1 MKRYLYLSLRGGL
14 GNQLFSLCAGVTVAN
29 KIDRNIRIDFRNISP
44 RKSSIKDFD
53 ISWKNSDTKTAVGNS
68 RDKNPRGILMFVT
81 RATYK
86 IISKFVPSIEY
97 SPSYLSEEDEL
108 KNINEQKPLFLD
120 SHYEN
125 LIFPKLSRATGS
137 ELTVNLRF
145 ETPNYLRFKEYLK
158 QSSVMQIGVHVR
170 RGDFVN
176 WLGGSQ
182 LLPTTYYK
190 NAILQATSGIG
201 EFKIWIFTDESD
213 SVEDILKLDKNS
225 EKFSSVFQLSD
236 SEELIAFSE
245 MDKVIISRS
254 TFSQWGALMSKGE
267 VYFPSGSQSMNHW
280 IEVVTV

>member
-1 MKRYLYLSLRGGL
+1 MKRDLYLSLRGGL
-14 GNQLFSLCAGVTVAN
+14 GNQLFSMCAGVTVAN
-29 KIDRNIRIDFRNISP
+29 LIDRDIRIDFRNISP
-44 RKSSIKDFD
+44 RRSSINDFA
-53 ISWKNSDTKTAVGNS
+53 ISWKNSDIETAVGNS
-68 RDKNPRGILMFVT
+68 RDKNPRGILMLMT

-86 IISKFVPSIEY
+86 ITSKLIPNIAY
-97 SPSYLSEEDEL
+97 SPRYLSEDDER
-108 KNINEQKPLFLD
+108 KNIIEQKPLFLD

-125 LIFPKLSRATGS
+125 LIFLKLSRATGS
-137 ELTVNLRF
+137 ELTVNLRH
-145 ETPNYLRFKEYLK
+145 ETPRYLGFKEYLK
-158 QSSVMQIGVHVR
+158 QSSVIQIGVHVR

-176 WLGGSQ
+176 WMGGSQ

-213 SVEDILKLDKNS
+213 SVEDILNLDKNS

-236 SEELIAFSE
+236 SEELIALSE

-254 TFSQWGALMSKGE
+254 TFSQWSALISKGE

>member
-14 GNQLFSLCAGVTVAN
+14 GNQLFSMCAGVTVAN
-29 KIDRNIRIDFRNISP
+29 QIDRNIRIDFRNISP
-44 RKSSIKDFD
+44 RRSSINDFD
-53 ISWKNSDTKTAVGNS
+53 ISWKNSDIKTAVGNS
-68 RDKNPRGILMFVT
+68 RDKSPRGILMFVT
-81 RATYK
+81 RASYK
-86 IISKFVPSIEY
+86 ITSKFIPGIEY
-97 SPSYLSEEDEL
+97 SPRYLSEEDER

-137 ELTVNLRF
+137 ELSVNLRY
-145 ETPNYLRFKEYLK
+145 ETPEYLRFKEYLK
-158 QSSVMQIGVHVR
+158 QSSVVQIGVHVR

-190 NAILQATSGIG
+190 NAILQATTGIG

-225 EKFSSVFQLSD
+225 EKFSSEFQLSD

-254 TFSQWGALMSKGE
+254 TFSQWGALMSNGE
-267 VYFPSGSQSMNHW
+267 VYFPSGSQSMTHW
-280 IEVVTV
+280 IEVVTI